1 MRNKSINER
10 YNALIE
16 QNEISTRST
25 DAEVRKALRMAS
37 WRRR

>member
-1 MRNKSINER
+1 MRKKSITER

-16 QNEISTRST
+16 QNEISLRSE
-25 DAEVRKALRMAS
+25 DAEVRKALRMTS